1 MCISKGRL
9 DYTMDRFLLHKVH
22 LKKKKKTNFFKDKC
36 IERMQNIRNI
46 KEYKSMIYDRP
57 VIFKMQR

>member
-9 DYTMDRFLLHKVH
+9 DYTMDRFFLHKVH
-22 LKKKKKTNFFKDKC
+22 LKKKKTNFLKDKC

-46 KEYKSMIYDRP
+46 KEYKSIIYDRP

>member
-22 LKKKKKTNFFKDKC
+22 LKKKKTNFLKDKC
-36 IERMQNIRNI
+36 IERMQNIRN
-46 KEYKSMIYDRP
+46 KEKKNS
-57 VIFKMQR
+57 